1 MERKLSAIF
10 IQMASTI
17 LANPATPP
25 SHEAAAVALYLTN
38 VAWMRVLGVESLAA
52 GDETFLSRMG
62 QENRSLWR
70 ELKSRNV
77 EALIKDLMAYKLAHH
92 SDDRRHVT
100 FCGVSEQKV
109 RVEWTDPPAA

>member
-1 MERKLSAIF
+1 MDRKLSAIF
-10 IQMASTI
+10 IEMASTI
-17 LANPATPP
+17 LANPVAPP

-70 ELKSRNV
+70 ELKSRDV
-77 EALIKDLMAYKLAHH
+77 EAMIRDLMAYKRAHH
-92 SDDRRHVT
+92 PEDRRHVT
-100 FCGVSEQKV
+100 LCGVFDQKV